1 MICKICGN
9 ERCIGKY
16 LLHPK
21 EMIFVQRI
29 KETHLKINPKRNF
42 RIVDSPPSG
51 ELFIKFKELHVI
63 AAPDEDLDT
72 ARNEEIKVFIKDL
85 LEQITG
91 GDK

>member
-29 KETHLKINPKRNF
+29 TETHLKINPKRNF
-42 RIVDSPPSG
+42 RIVDSPPPKWR
-51 ELFIKFKELHVI
+51 II
-63 AAPDEDLDT
+63 Y
-72 ARNEEIKVFIKDL
+72 
-85 LEQITG
+85 
-91 GDK
+91 